1 MGVATPDPTVLARS
15 LSTIMSGVLDS
26 NPDATFRTALV
37 KNELKLDTKPT
48 TSTVMA
54 FHKHLLAEAEALAA
68 GSKVKAGTTAA
79 SSEPTRA
86 PAADKPPK
94 IKGLQ
99 ATGAEATPTPK
110 AKSAPTSVNAG
121 AARPCKWFAKS
132 EGGCRRGSECQFSHE
147 WGTTPKA
154 GRCLLCSSTGH
165 LKKDCP
171 TKDKSTGTAGTRQKP
186 ESQPTSPSTA
196 GAVNKAMSTTAEP
209 ATSST
214 TPSQPAVEPSPGTSP
229 SRARPPEEDHPEAL
243 RKIMDDASKMLKTLM
258 ASSGT
263 TSSPSTATSPP
274 TYESIQ
280 RQLDELKLKAMKVD
294 GAETSSTRKESGVLL
309 DSGSTHVLRPA
320 HDEAEVDN
328 TTAVHVTLAGDEKR
342 VLRQAPSGSI
352 LLATEDKDRVQTI
365 VPFGAM
371 IDILG
376 CTLKWT
382 KGGMVLLHP
391 RHGRIKT
398 RLRCGF
404 PEMTDAGQAAEII
417 AELEM
422 KKVEEL
428 NQRAQGLQQKLNAL
442 RMMEVKKED

>member
-196 GAVNKAMSTTAEP
+196 GG
-209 ATSST
+209 SSQQGHVYDCRAGYFFNHLLAAR
-214 TPSQPAVEPSPGTSP
+214 SGAIAGNFAVEGET
-229 SRARPPEEDHPEAL
+229 AGGG
-243 RKIMDDASKMLKTLM
+243 
-258 ASSGT
+258 SS
-263 TSSPSTATSPP
+263 
-274 TYESIQ
+274 
-280 RQLDELKLKAMKVD
+280 
-294 GAETSSTRKESGVLL
+294 
-309 DSGSTHVLRPA
+309 
-320 HDEAEVDN
+320 
-328 TTAVHVTLAGDEKR
+328 
-342 VLRQAPSGSI
+342 
-352 LLATEDKDRVQTI
+352 
-365 VPFGAM
+365 
-371 IDILG
+371 
-376 CTLKWT
+376 
-382 KGGMVLLHP
+382 
-391 RHGRIKT
+391 
-398 RLRCGF
+398 
-404 PEMTDAGQAAEII
+404 
-417 AELEM
+417 
-422 KKVEEL
+422 
-428 NQRAQGLQQKLNAL
+428 
-442 RMMEVKKED
+442 

>member
-1 MGVATPDPTVLARS
+1 
-15 LSTIMSGVLDS
+15 
-26 NPDATFRTALV
+26 
-37 KNELKLDTKPT
+37 
-48 TSTVMA
+48 
-54 FHKHLLAEAEALAA
+54 
-68 GSKVKAGTTAA
+68 
-79 SSEPTRA
+79 
-86 PAADKPPK
+86 
-94 IKGLQ
+94 
-99 ATGAEATPTPK
+99 
-110 AKSAPTSVNAG
+110 
-121 AARPCKWFAKS
+121 
-132 EGGCRRGSECQFSHE
+132 
-147 WGTTPKA
+147 
-154 GRCLLCSSTGH
+154 
-165 LKKDCP
+165 
-171 TKDKSTGTAGTRQKP
+171 
-186 ESQPTSPSTA
+186 
-196 GAVNKAMSTTAEP
+196 
-209 ATSST
+209 
-214 TPSQPAVEPSPGTSP
+214 
-229 SRARPPEEDHPEAL
+229 
-243 RKIMDDASKMLKTLM
+243 MDDASKMLKTLM

-274 TYESIQ
+274 TYESI
-280 RQLDELKLKAMKVD
+280 MKVD
-294 GAETSSTRKESGVLL
+294 GAETSSTREESGVHL

-398 RLRCGF
+398 RLRCGC
-404 PEMTDAGQAAEII
+404 PQMTDAGQAAEII